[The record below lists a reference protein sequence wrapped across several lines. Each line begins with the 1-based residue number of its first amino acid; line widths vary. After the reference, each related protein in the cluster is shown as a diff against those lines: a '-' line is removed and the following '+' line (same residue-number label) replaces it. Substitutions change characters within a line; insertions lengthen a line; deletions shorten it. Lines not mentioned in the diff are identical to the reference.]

1 MTKLDW
7 DRARRSSLVSKSI
20 REENRSRKS
29 RAARRRTDTKKA
41 RQPSPDEYELEIIG
55 ETEKAY
61 YVRDQANQT
70 HCLPKSQ
77 VRIRGGRVRMSVPSW
92 LAKNQNL
99 KRGGNR

>member
-1 MTKLDW
+1 MTKFKW
-7 DRARRSSLVSKSI
+7 DEVRRASLPSISI
-20 REENRSRKS
+20 RDEDRSRKS

-41 RQPSPDEYELEIIG
+41 RQPSPDEYELQIIG
-55 ETEKAY
+55 ETEKSY
-61 YVRDQANQT
+61 RVRDQANQT

-99 KRGGNR
+99 KRRGSR